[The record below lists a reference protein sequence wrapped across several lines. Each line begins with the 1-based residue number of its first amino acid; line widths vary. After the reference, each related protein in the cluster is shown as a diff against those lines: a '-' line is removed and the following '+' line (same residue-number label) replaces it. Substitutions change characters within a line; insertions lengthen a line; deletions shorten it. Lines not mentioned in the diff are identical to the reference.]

1 MKTPNML
8 AVTVA
13 LSALMAIPA
22 HAQEEDPIRVGVV
35 YPLTGSG
42 TVFGSPALLGH
53 EMAVDR
59 INAQGGILGRRVV
72 SSIRDSKLNPAE
84 ATAVTRDL
92 VARDGVDFLLGGVS
106 SAEGLAISEV
116 AREEETIYIATVP
129 KTVQMSGERFHP
141 YMFRVAANTN
151 TEGKSAAI
159 IMDELGVDRICTI
172 LLDYSYGHD
181 LGTAFEEHIKKLRPD
196 AEIVA
201 RVWPQ
206 MGAADYTP
214 YITELLQAGCDGVFS
229 GIWGGQ
235 FPAFAK
241 QAEAFGFFEQFEY
254 VSAGEVASVEVSS
267 EMGDDMP
274 EGIWSNSYEV
284 FYYPETDEHLEYVE
298 MLRERTGEEHPASW
312 PSTGYIGMLFLA
324 AAIEKAGTTET
335 EAVAEALRGIT
346 VETPIGELT
355 IRESDQQANRGQF
368 WGQVRK
374 VDEYPFKIMDPV
386 RYIPADD
393 IMD

>member
-1 MKTPNML
+1 MKTRNYL

-13 LSALMAIPA
+13 LSALMAVPA
-22 HAQEEDPIRVGVV
+22 LAEEEPIRVGVV
-35 YPLTGSG
+35 YPLTGPG

-53 EMAVDR
+53 EIAVDI
-59 INAQGGILGRRVV
+59 INERGGILGRRVV

-92 VARDGVDFLLGGVS
+92 ITRDGVDFILGGVS

-116 AREEETIYIATVP
+116 AREEQTIYIATVP
-129 KTVQMSGERFHP
+129 KTVQMSQERFHP

-181 LGTAFEEHIKKLRPD
+181 LGTAFEEHIRQLRPN
-196 AEIVA
+196 AEIVIQ
-201 RVWPQ
+201 VWPQ
-206 MGAADYTP
+206 LGATDYTP
-214 YITELLQAGCDGVFS
+214 YITEVMQAGCDGVFS
-229 GIWGGQ
+229 GIWGGP

-241 QAEAFGFFEQFEY
+241 QAEAFGFFDQFEY
-254 VSAGEVASVEVSS
+254 VSAGEVASVEVAK
-267 EMGDDMP
+267 EMGADMP
-274 EGIWSNSYEV
+274 DGIWSNSYEV
-284 FYYPETDEHLEYVE
+284 FYYPQTEEHLAYVAA
-298 MLRERTGEEHPASW
+298 LRERTGEEHPASW
-312 PSTGYIGMLFLA
+312 PSTGYIGMQFLA
-324 AAIEKAGTTET
+324 AAIEKAGTTDT
-335 EAVAEALRGIT
+335 EAVAEALRGLT
-346 VETPIGELT
+346 VDTPIGPLT

-368 WGQVRK
+368 WGQVNSS
-374 VDEYPFKIMDPV
+374 DEYPFKIMNPV

>member
-1 MKTPNML
+1 MKSRSL
-8 AVTVA
+8 IAVTVA
-13 LSALMAIPA
+13 LSALMAVPA
-22 HAQEEDPIRVGVV
+22 LAQDEPIRVGVI
-35 YPLTGSG
+35 YPLTGPG
-42 TVFGSPALLGH
+42 TVFGNPALLGH

-59 INAQGGILGRRVV
+59 INEQGGILGRRVV
-72 SSIRDSKLNPAE
+72 SSVRDSKLNPAD
-84 ATAVTRDL
+84 ATAVARDL

-116 AREEETIYIATVP
+116 AREEQTIYIATVP

-181 LGTAFEEHIKKLRPD
+181 LGTAFEEHIKKLRPN

-201 RVWPQ
+201 QTWPQ
-206 MGAADYTP
+206 LGATDYTAH
-214 YITELLQAGCDGVFS
+214 ITEIMQAGCDGVFS
-229 GIWGGQ
+229 GIWGGP

-241 QAEAFGFFEQFEY
+241 QAEGFGFFEQFQF
-254 VSAGEVASVEVSS
+254 VSAGEVASIEVAK
-267 EMGDDMP
+267 EMGADMP

-284 FYYPETDEHLEYVE
+284 FYYPETEEHLAYLE
-298 MLRERTGEEHPASW
+298 MLRERTGEEYPPSW

-324 AAIEKAGTTET
+324 AAIEKAGTTDT
-335 EAVAEALRGIT
+335 EAVAEALRGLT
-346 VETPIGELT
+346 VETPIGPLT
-355 IRESDQQANRGQF
+355 IRASDQQANRGQF
-368 WGQVRK
+368 WGQMRT
-374 VDEYPFKIMDPV
+374 VDGYPFKIMDPV
-386 RYIPADD
+386 RYFPADD